1 MPGRLIAQIN
11 ASLDGYIEDEKHD
24 IDWHFVDYEEFINET
39 LRSLDGMIFG
49 RKAYEPLSA
58 YWPTAAANPD
68 ASVRHLEAATLMHEI
83 PKYVV
88 STTRSGSDWNNTDV
102 ISGDV
107 RTAVQDLK
115 AASSRDIAVF
125 VGGRVI
131 SSLTDYGLVDEY
143 RITVNPILLGAGTP
157 LFSGRMARRPLT
169 LVMMRPFRSGA
180 IVLTYQPA
188 HANQGNDPEGTE
200 HEQ

>member
-24 IDWHFVDYEEFINET
+24 IDWHFVDDEYEEFINET

-68 ASVRHLEAATLMHEI
+68 ASVRRLEAATLMHEI

-88 STTRSGSDWNNTDV
+88 STTLSGSDWNNTDV

-125 VGGRVI
+125 AGGAGDLLHDRLRPRGRVP
-131 SSLTDYGLVDEY
+131 DHREPD
-143 RITVNPILLGAGTP
+143 P
-157 LFSGRMARRPLT
+157 ARRRYT
-169 LVMMRPFRSGA
+169 FVQRSNGA
-180 IVLTYQPA
+180 TAIDAGDHAHFPIRGDRLDLPA
-188 HANQGNDPEGTE
+188 HTCEPGQRSRGD
-200 HEQ
+200 

>member
-1 MPGRLIAQIN
+1 MPGRLAAQIN
-11 ASLDGYIEDEKHD
+11 G
-24 IDWHFVDYEEFINET
+24 
-39 LRSLDGMIFG
+39 SLDGMIFG

-88 STTRSGSDWNNTDV
+88 STTLSGSDWNNTDV

-107 RTAVQDLK
+107 RTAVH
-115 AASSRDIAVF
+115 
-125 VGGRVI
+125 
-131 SSLTDYGLVDEY
+131 
-143 RITVNPILLGAGTP
+143 
-157 LFSGRMARRPLT
+157 GRMARRPLT
-169 LVMMRPFRSGA
+169 LVTMRTFRSGA
-180 IVLTYQPA
+180 IVLTHQPA

>member
-88 STTRSGSDWNNTDV
+88 STTLSGSDWNNTDV

-115 AASSRDIAVF
+115 AASSRDIAV
-125 VGGRVI
+125 
-131 SSLTDYGLVDEY
+131 
-143 RITVNPILLGAGTP
+143 
-157 LFSGRMARRPLT
+157 
-169 LVMMRPFRSGA
+169 
-180 IVLTYQPA
+180 VLTYQPA